1 MHYFGRQDGNNILTT
16 VVLTQR
22 LAAASSIPDPLATK
36 KVTGTEIMNQER
48 TTENGYDPRATHR
61 QFSVLWLAGRQKP
74 RFCCGAPR
82 VSPFSGNPCARL
94 PSNKNGSS
102 WANIKAMENVQN
114 PTALARPR
122 PSTAVNQERR
132 SNRLVSK
139 WTLLLVAVVDTISPG
154 LMITT
159 GTGIGCS
166 MPD

>member
-36 KVTGTEIMNQER
+36 KV
-48 TTENGYDPRATHR
+48 TENGYDPRATHR